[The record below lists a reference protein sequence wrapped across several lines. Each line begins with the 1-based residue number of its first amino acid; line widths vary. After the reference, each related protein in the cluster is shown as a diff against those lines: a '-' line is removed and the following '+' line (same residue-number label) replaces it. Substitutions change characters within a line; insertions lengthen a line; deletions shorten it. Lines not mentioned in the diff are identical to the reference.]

1 MIIFNFKFRDMKKQ
15 VLMMAALALVL
26 GGCSKTETTDVAQ
39 GRAIGFDTFV
49 GKSTKAVTEMDNNSL
64 TKFYVFG
71 SYSSTGSWT
80 PVFTNVGVS
89 GGTVGTGGTKWT
101 PEQTAYWQPSMT
113 YHFGAY
119 SNGNNSLDGASF
131 NAESQTLTFTDYAV
145 GDNDLIAAIP
155 DYKTTDATVTG
166 EEVVN
171 LTFSHLLSQVK
182 FTFKNKD
189 SYDYT
194 MEISNI
200 KIGSAVKTATG
211 TLVKGS
217 TVTWDGEANEEYDFG
232 TLDDIAQAEG
242 EDTHSVALLVIPQ
255 SNETLTVSF
264 TATFKDASGV
274 ELAKGN
280 FTAPLAYSG
289 DPVEAGTE
297 ANKWTPG
304 FRYNYVAT
312 INGSTINEDLEQQV
326 IKFTVESVTP
336 WDDATD
342 TTIDEDDLQKQS

>member
-15 VLMMAALALVL
+15 VLMMAALALAL

-49 GKSTKAVTEMDNNSL
+49 GKSTKAVTEVDNNSL

-71 SYSSTGSWT
+71 SYGSTGSWT

-89 GGTVGTGGTKWT
+89 GGTVGTGGTEWT
-101 PEQTAYWQPSMT
+101 PEQTAYWQPSTT

-155 DYKTTDATVTG
+155 EDKTTDATVTDEG
-166 EEVVN
+166 AVE

-182 FTFKNKD
+182 FTFKNED

-200 KIGSAVKTATG
+200 KIENAVKVATG

-217 TVTWDGEANEEYDFG
+217 TVIWEGTANEEYDFG
-232 TLDDIAQAEG
+232 TLSDIAQAEG
-242 EDTHSVALLVIPQ
+242 EGTHSTDLLVIPQ
-255 SNETLTVSF
+255 SNETLVVSF
-264 TATFKDASGV
+264 TATFSDKTGQ
-274 ELAKGN
+274 LAQGN
-280 FTAPLAYSG
+280 FTASLAYG
-289 DPVEAGTE
+289 GNEAGTT
-297 ANKWTPG
+297 ANTWTPG
-304 FRYNYVAT
+304 FKYNYVAT

>member
-15 VLMMAALALVL
+15 VLMMAALALAL

-71 SYSSTGSWT
+71 SYGSTGSWT

-89 GGTVGTGGTKWT
+89 GGTVGTGGTGGTEWT
-101 PEQTAYWQPSMT
+101 PEQTAYWKPSTT

-155 DYKTTDATVTG
+155 EAKKTDATVTDEG
-166 EEVVN
+166 AVE

-217 TVTWDGEANEEYDFG
+217 TVIWEGTANEEYDFG
-232 TLDDIAQAEG
+232 TLSDIAQAEG
-242 EDTHSVALLVIPQ
+242 EGTHSTDLLVIPQ
-255 SNETLTVSF
+255 SNETLVVSF
-264 TATFKDASGV
+264 TATFSDKTGQLVQGD
-274 ELAKGN
+274 

-289 DPVEAGTE
+289 DAAGTK
-297 ANKWTPG
+297 ANEWTPG
-304 FRYNYVAT
+304 FKYNYVAT
-312 INGSTINEDLEQQV
+312 INGSTIDPELEQQV

-342 TTIDEDDLQKQS
+342 TTIDEDDLQKQP

>member
-15 VLMMAALALVL
+15 VLMMAALALAL

-71 SYSSTGSWT
+71 SYGSTGSWT

-89 GGTVGTGGTKWT
+89 GGTVGSDGTEWT
-101 PEQTAYWQPSMT
+101 PEQMAYWQPSTT

-155 DYKTTDATVTG
+155 EDKTTDATVTDEG
-166 EEVVN
+166 AVE
-171 LTFSHLLSQVK
+171 LTFLHLLSQVK
-182 FTFKNKD
+182 FTFKNED

-200 KIGSAVKTATG
+200 KIENAVKVATG
-211 TLVKGS
+211 TLAKGQ
-217 TVTWDGEANEEYDFG
+217 TALWNGTEDGTYDFG
-232 TLDDIAQAEG
+232 TLSDIAQAEG
-242 EDTHSVALLVIPQ
+242 EGTHSTDLLVIPQ
-255 SNETLTVSF
+255 SNETLVVSF
-264 TATFKDASGV
+264 TATFSDASGTQLV
-274 ELAKGN
+274 QGD
-280 FTAPLAYSG
+280 FTASLAYG
-289 DPVEAGTE
+289 GNEAGTTT
-297 ANKWTPG
+297 NTWTPG
-304 FRYNYVAT
+304 FKYNYVAT
-312 INGSTINEDLEQQV
+312 INGSTIDPELEQQV

-342 TTIDEDDLQKQS
+342 TTIDEDDLQKQSQ

>member
-15 VLMMAALALVL
+15 VLMMAALALAL

-49 GKSTKAVTEMDNNSL
+49 GKSTKAVKEMDNNSL

-71 SYSSTGSWT
+71 SYGSTGSWT

-101 PEQTAYWQPSMT
+101 PEQTAYWQPSTT

-131 NAESQTLTFTDYAV
+131 NAESQTLTFTNYAV

-182 FTFKNKD
+182 FTFKNAD

-200 KIGSAVKTATG
+200 KIENAVKVATG

-217 TVTWDGEANEEYDFG
+217 TVIWDGEANEEYDFG

-312 INGSTINEDLEQQV
+312 VNGSTINEDLEEQV

-336 WDDATD
+336 WDDATEQNPD
-342 TTIDEDDLQKQS
+342 VTLEGA

>member
-101 PEQTAYWQPSMT
+101 PEQTAYWQPSTT

-312 INGSTINEDLEQQV
+312 INGSTIDPELEQQV

-336 WDDATD
+336 WDDATEQNPD
-342 TTIDEDDLQKQS
+342 VTLEGA